1 MSGHIDSEAEI
12 RRRVEQRLKKRGE
25 FFIHLAVYWAVN
37 VALWVIWLLAGQ
49 GFPWPLGVTLPWG
62 AGLAAHGV
70 DTFFDSGGRARRRER
85 ALHDTMQQIYGE
97 NWSVTT
103 SQENY
108 NRIRQGIERDFNKRK
123 EFLIHLS
130 VYLPI
135 NLLFWLVWLMAG
147 GVQAAFPWPAL
158 LTLGW
163 GVGLVAHGVD
173 TYFQTGR
180 RITAREQAIQREIER
195 EREQLYGEKP
205 KRSRLVIAEDGE
217 LMEVVEDAWEAD
229 EKPKRRG
236 KT

>member
-12 RRRVEQRLKKRGE
+12 RRRVERRLRKRGE
-25 FFIHLAVYWAVN
+25 FFIHLTVYWAVN
-37 VALWVIWLLAGQ
+37 VALWVIWLLTGQ

-62 AGLAAHGV
+62 AGLAAHTV
-70 DTFFDSGGRARRRER
+70 DTFFDAGGRAQRRER
-85 ALHDTMQQIYGE
+85 TVDEAMRKIYGDD
-97 NWSVTT
+97 WSVSA
-103 SQENY
+103 SQEDY
-108 NRIRQGIERDFNKRK
+108 NRIRQSIEKDFNKRK

-135 NLLFWLVWLMAG
+135 NLLFWLVWQMAG

-195 EREQLYGEKP
+195 EREQRFGEKR

-217 LMEVVEDAWEAD
+217 LMEVVEDAGEVD
-229 EKPKRRG
+229 EKPKRSR